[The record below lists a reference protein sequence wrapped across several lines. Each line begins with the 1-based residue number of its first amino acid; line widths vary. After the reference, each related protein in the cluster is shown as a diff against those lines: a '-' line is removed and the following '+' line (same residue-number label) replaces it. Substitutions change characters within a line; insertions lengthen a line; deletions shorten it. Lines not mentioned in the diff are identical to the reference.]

1 METIRNLENALFEEL
16 EEIYAVDPEAESRFV
31 IDDDDKAEWALR
43 KIRSSI
49 EERDRIVASCTTWER
64 RYQQRRER
72 AIRDAE
78 RETSYLSSLL
88 EAYFETV
95 TRKATKTQEIYSL
108 PSGKLK
114 RKFAAQKI
122 EHDDEAL
129 MQAYP
134 AYVQQKPSLAW
145 GELKKRLAIQGGV
158 VLDTET
164 GEIVSGASVL
174 NVPAVFTVEV

>member
-1 METIRNLENALFEEL
+1 MKIEEEL
-16 EEIYAVDPEAESRFV
+16 LDELFAADPEAENRHV
-31 IDDDDKAEWALR
+31 IDNDEKAELALC
-43 KIRSSI
+43 KIRRHI
-49 EERDRIVASCTTWER
+49 EERDRIVATCMAFER
-64 RYQQRRER
+64 QYQQRREK

-78 RETSYLSSLL
+78 RETSYLSALL

-95 TRKATKTQEIYSL
+95 TKKATKTQETYTL

-122 EHDDEAL
+122 EHDDETL

-134 AYVQQKPSLAW
+134 AYVQQKPTLAW

-164 GEIVSGASVL
+164 GEIVSGASVF

>member
-1 METIRNLENALFEEL
+1 MEAIRELEDELFEEL
-16 EEIYAVDPEAESRFV
+16 FVADPEAGSRYV
-31 IDDDDKAEWALR
+31 IDNDEKAEKTLCR
-43 KIRSSI
+43 IRSHI
-49 EERDRIVASCTTWER
+49 EERDRIVATCMACER
-64 RYQQRRER
+64 QYQQRREK

-95 TRKATKTQEIYSL
+95 TKKATKTPETYAL

-122 EHDDEAL
+122 EHDDAML

-134 AYVQQKPSLAW
+134 AYVQQKPTLAW

-164 GEIVSGASVL
+164 GEIVAGASVL